1 MVTLHVRARR
11 NACAARVQCCGL
23 SGRGMKINVID
34 VVSRALRAVALA
46 AIAGVVLVGCEVGQ
60 GITGSNQTELAE
72 ALSEYRVVQASRA
85 FVNAPQALI
94 VMERDLGIATEQRVT
109 LPNMTSL
116 AGENVIL
123 LRAQTSRSAS
133 QSRLV
138 LQDVLTQF
146 GGAPSPF
153 SNVSDS
159 SLTARS
165 DAYGD
170 ITYTVMRPG
179 GDLTCVLAFRRSQ
192 TGGRALPRGASAL
205 DLMLRNCV
213 SGSVD
218 DALAPIGAS
227 AFGLGSP
234 RAG

>member
-1 MVTLHVRARR
+1 MTL
-11 NACAARVQCCGL
+11 
-23 SGRGMKINVID
+23 NVLEFI
-34 VVSRALRAVALA
+34 SRAWRALTLATVAGA
-46 AIAGVVLVGCEVGQ
+46 VLVGCEIGQ
-60 GITGSNQTELAE
+60 GISGANQTELAE
-72 ALSEYRVVQASRA
+72 ALSEYRVVQTSRA
-85 FVNAPQALI
+85 YVNVPQALI
-94 VMERDLGIATEQRVT
+94 VMERNLGIATEQRVT

-138 LQDVLTQF
+138 LRDVLTQF

-153 SNVSDS
+153 SNISDAD
-159 SLTARS
+159 LAARS
-165 DAYGD
+165 DIYGD
-170 ITYTVMRPG
+170 ITYAVMRPG
-179 GDLTCVLAFRRSQ
+179 GSLTCVLAFRRSQ

-213 SGSVD
+213 SGSVE

-227 AFGLGSP
+227 AFGLGTP
-234 RAG
+234 PAG